1 MFRSGVKDS
10 NTHRCPPCSGNSDP
24 TWKRFKRWWLEGKQV
39 EPEPRDEDDL
49 LDLLHYMPHYYPA
62 DNKLETKLRLIDL
75 AFKVENRARARRER
89 FKIASAR
96 LGH

>member
-1 MFRSGVKDS
+1 MSY
-10 NTHRCPPCSGNSDP
+10 
-24 TWKRFKRWWLEGKQV
+24 
-39 EPEPRDEDDL
+39 EPRDQDDDL

-75 AFKVENRARARRER
+75 AFKEAVENRARARRER

-96 LGH
+96 LRH